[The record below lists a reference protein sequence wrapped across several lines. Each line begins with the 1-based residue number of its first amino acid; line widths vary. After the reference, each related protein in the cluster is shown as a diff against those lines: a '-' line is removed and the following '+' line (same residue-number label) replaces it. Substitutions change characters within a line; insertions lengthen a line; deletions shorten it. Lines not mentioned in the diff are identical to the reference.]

1 MFGKRYLHSD
11 SYKFANGHFTTSQF
25 SNNSLTSCLVSPNEK
40 KAFLHRSQLK
50 KAKRVV
56 IKLGSAVITRE
67 DGNGL
72 ALGRLASIVEQ
83 VSELQNAGHECV
95 MITSGAVAFGRQ
107 KLSQEL
113 MMSMSMRDTLYPGG
127 NTKEVCMTICNFN
140 DNISYIYIYIYMSFI
155 SMNFLLS
162 PYFLYIILGSTT
174 TYKIRALENA

>member
-1 MFGKRYLHSD
+1 MFGKRFMHTSTIRQHSHFD
-11 SYKFANGHFTTSQF
+11 NSFRSGSSNPGLPVERLSNGK
-25 SNNSLTSCLVSPNEK
+25 N
-40 KAFLHRSQLK
+40 KAFLQRNQLH

-113 MMSMSMRDTLYPGG
+113 MMSMSMRDTMSAGG
-127 NTKEVCMTICNFN
+127 NTKEVW
-140 DNISYIYIYIYMSFI
+140 
-155 SMNFLLS
+155 
-162 PYFLYIILGSTT
+162 ILFS
-174 TYKIRALENA
+174 IQ

>member
-1 MFGKRYLHSD
+1 MFGKRKLHTNNRIS
-11 SYKFANGHFTTSQF
+11 ANITTSPF
-25 SNNSLTSCLVSPNEK
+25 SNNSSGSIYANGANEK

-50 KAKRVV
+50 QAKRVV

-113 MMSMSMRDTLYPGG
+113 MMSMSMRDTMSADR
-127 NTKEVCMTICNFN
+127 NSKEVRVIQTPSRLSNIYFKIFICSICI
-140 DNISYIYIYIYMSFI
+140 IS
-155 SMNFLLS
+155 
-162 PYFLYIILGSTT
+162 PRLYVFCIF
-174 TYKIRALENA
+174 

>member
-1 MFGKRYLHSD
+1 MFGRRYLHSD
-11 SYKFANGHFTTSQF
+11 TYKFANGHFTTSQF
-25 SNNSLTSCLVSPNEK
+25 SNDSIKSGLINTGEK
-40 KAFLHRSQLK
+40 KAFLHRNQLK

-72 ALGRLASIVEQ
+72 ALGRLAAIVEQ

-113 MMSMSMRDTLYPGG
+113 MMSMSMRDTLHASG
-127 NTKEVCMTICNFN
+127 NTKEVC
-140 DNISYIYIYIYMSFI
+140 SYINLIHDF
-155 SMNFLLS
+155 
-162 PYFLYIILGSTT
+162 
-174 TYKIRALENA
+174 

>member
-1 MFGKRYLHSD
+1 M
-11 SYKFANGHFTTSQF
+11 
-25 SNNSLTSCLVSPNEK
+25 
-40 KAFLHRSQLK
+40 
-50 KAKRVV
+50 V

-113 MMSMSMRDTLYPGG
+113 MMSMSMRDTMSAGG
-127 NTKEVCMTICNFN
+127 NTKEVWIL
-140 DNISYIYIYIYMSFI
+140 SFI
-155 SMNFLLS
+155 
-162 PYFLYIILGSTT
+162 Y
-174 TYKIRALENA
+174 

>member
-1 MFGKRYLHSD
+1 MHTSAVTHFDATFRSGSSTPGVPVSSGK
-11 SYKFANGHFTTSQF
+11 T
-25 SNNSLTSCLVSPNEK
+25 
-40 KAFLHRSQLK
+40 KAFLQRNQLN

-113 MMSMSMRDTLYPGG
+113 MMSMSMRDTMSAGG
-127 NTKEVCMTICNFN
+127 NTKEVG
-140 DNISYIYIYIYMSFI
+140 
-155 SMNFLLS
+155 L
-162 PYFLYIILGSTT
+162 
-174 TYKIRALENA
+174 

>member
-1 MFGKRYLHSD
+1 MQRNQLH
-11 SYKFANGHFTTSQF
+11 
-25 SNNSLTSCLVSPNEK
+25 
-40 KAFLHRSQLK
+40 

-113 MMSMSMRDTLYPGG
+113 MMSMSMRDTMSAGG
-127 NTKEVCMTICNFN
+127 NTKEVRK
-140 DNISYIYIYIYMSFI
+140 
-155 SMNFLLS
+155 LLHKIHHGGS
-162 PYFLYIILGSTT
+162 QNYFFD
-174 TYKIRALENA
+174 

>member
-1 MFGKRYLHSD
+1 MHTSSTRQSFDHFDSTFRSGSSTQGTPAPNGK
-11 SYKFANGHFTTSQF
+11 N
-25 SNNSLTSCLVSPNEK
+25 
-40 KAFLHRSQLK
+40 KAFLQRSQIN
-50 KAKRVV
+50 KAKRMV

-113 MMSMSMRDTLYPGG
+113 MMSMSMRDTMSAGG
-127 NTKEVCMTICNFN
+127 NTKEVWIFPL
-140 DNISYIYIYIYMSFI
+140 IQ
-155 SMNFLLS
+155 
-162 PYFLYIILGSTT
+162 
-174 TYKIRALENA
+174 

>member
-1 MFGKRYLHSD
+1 MFGKRYLHTNSKNWA
-11 SYKFANGHFTTSQF
+11 SKSSSLQTSQF
-25 SNNSLTSCLVSPNEK
+25 SSNKSGSLDSSNGTEK
-40 KAFLHRSQLK
+40 KAFLHRNQLN
-50 KAKRVV
+50 KAKRIV

-113 MMSMSMRDTLYPGG
+113 MMSMSMRDTMSAGG
-127 NTKEVCMTICNFN
+127 NTKEVGLDKNNF
-140 DNISYIYIYIYMSFI
+140 
-155 SMNFLLS
+155 
-162 PYFLYIILGSTT
+162 ILIPWCRLT
-174 TYKIRALENA
+174 K